1 MEVRL
6 PDPGDALTGVDM
18 FAALEHDVRQR
29 VIAAAVP
36 RTYRKGQL
44 LFVENDP
51 GESLIVLRR
60 GAVMVFRTSPT
71 GERAVLN
78 VIRPPDT
85 FGEVSLLDG
94 SPRSASAEAIEDCQA
109 LALSRGAFLEL
120 VHANPR
126 ILDAVMRSL
135 GGLIRR
141 LTEQNADH
149 VFLDLPGRVAKTL
162 VRLAGDTQAPMV
174 TIELN
179 QSQLAEMAG
188 GSRQSVNQAIGS
200 FASRGWL
207 RTEGRR
213 TFSVPGHGECSAIM
227 GRGRVQIAAA
237 SGSPSGVLVGP
248 GQEAGSVVGPGHAS
262 GSASVGPGHEAGS
275 TAGSTSG
282 SGDVGP
288 GHTSGWS
295 SSPSARS
302 ADATTPSPSSS
313 ASVTGSTSTRSPA
326 MCPDPPSSVQS
337 RASRT

>member
-1 MEVRL
+1 MEIRI
-6 PDPGDALTGVDM
+6 PEAADALTGVDM
-18 FAALEHDVRQR
+18 FAGLEPEVRQR

-36 RTYRKGQL
+36 RTFRKGQL

-51 GESLIVLRR
+51 GESLIVLKR
-60 GAVMVFRTSPT
+60 GSVAVFRTSPT
-71 GERAVLN
+71 GERAVLS
-78 VIRPPDT
+78 VLRPPDV

-94 SPRSASAEAIEDCQA
+94 AARSASAEALEDCLA
-109 LALSRGAFLEL
+109 LALSRGAFMEL
-120 VHANPR
+120 VHSNPR

-162 VRLAGDTQAPMV
+162 VRLAGESAAPMI

-213 TFSVPGHGECSAIM
+213 IVVTDVSAL
-227 GRGRVQIAAA
+227 RRR
-237 SGSPSGVLVGP
+237 
-248 GQEAGSVVGPGHAS
+248 AGM
-262 GSASVGPGHEAGS
+262 
-275 TAGSTSG
+275 
-282 SGDVGP
+282 
-288 GHTSGWS
+288 
-295 SSPSARS
+295 
-302 ADATTPSPSSS
+302 AD
-313 ASVTGSTSTRSPA
+313 R
-326 MCPDPPSSVQS
+326 
-337 RASRT
+337 

>member
-1 MEVRL
+1 VEGRL
-6 PDPGDALTGVDM
+6 PEPGDALTGVEL
-18 FAALEHDVRQR
+18 FAGLEPEVRQR

-60 GAVMVFRTSPT
+60 GAVAVFVTAPT
-71 GERAVLN
+71 GERAVLS
-78 VIRPPDT
+78 VVRPPGT
-85 FGEVSLLDG
+85 LGEVSLLDA
-94 SPRSASAEAIEDCQA
+94 STRSTSAEAIEDCTA
-109 LALSRGAFLEL
+109 LALSRSAFMEL
-120 VHANPR
+120 VHSNPR

-135 GGLIRR
+135 GALIRR

-162 VRLAGDTQAPMV
+162 VRLAGESQAPMI

-213 TFSVPGHGECSAIM
+213 IVVTDLQALRRRAGM
-227 GRGRVQIAAA
+227 GV
-237 SGSPSGVLVGP
+237 S
-248 GQEAGSVVGPGHAS
+248 
-262 GSASVGPGHEAGS
+262 
-275 TAGSTSG
+275 
-282 SGDVGP
+282 
-288 GHTSGWS
+288 
-295 SSPSARS
+295 
-302 ADATTPSPSSS
+302 
-313 ASVTGSTSTRSPA
+313 
-326 MCPDPPSSVQS
+326 
-337 RASRT
+337 

>member
-6 PDPGDALTGVDM
+6 PDPNDALTGVEM
-18 FAALEHDVRQR
+18 FAGLEPEVRQR
-29 VIAAAVP
+29 VIAAAMP

-60 GAVMVFRTSPT
+60 GAVAVFRTAPT
-71 GERAVLN
+71 GERAVLA
-78 VIRPPDT
+78 VLRPPDV

-94 SPRSASAEAIEDCQA
+94 SARSLSAEAIEDTTA
-109 LALSRGAFLEL
+109 LALSRAAFIDL
-120 VHANPR
+120 VHSNQR

-135 GGLIRR
+135 GALVRR

-162 VRLAGDTQAPMV
+162 VRLAGDSQAPMI

-213 TFSVPGHGECSAIM
+213 IVVTD
-227 GRGRVQIAAA
+227 IAA
-237 SGSPSGVLVGP
+237 LRRR
-248 GQEAGSVVGPGHAS
+248 AGMV
-262 GSASVGPGHEAGS
+262 E
-275 TAGSTSG
+275 
-282 SGDVGP
+282 
-288 GHTSGWS
+288 
-295 SSPSARS
+295 R
-302 ADATTPSPSSS
+302 
-313 ASVTGSTSTRSPA
+313 
-326 MCPDPPSSVQS
+326 
-337 RASRT
+337 